1 MIMIII
7 VLYMTIIIDQ
17 LQPSLFVKNIL
28 YLSFL
33 ALSRMAPWTL
43 AIFQEIAFSWHNT
56 ALTVVKKSAAEH
68 SSVWAQQKC
77 ASRVHVSR
85 KGGTCEHT
93 SEN

>member
-1 MIMIII
+1 MIII
-7 VLYMTIIIDQ
+7 ITVLYMTIVIDS

-28 YLSFL
+28 YLSLL
-33 ALSRMAPWTL
+33 ALSQMAPWTL

-56 ALTVVKKSAAEH
+56 ALIDVKKSAADH

-77 ASRVHVSR
+77 ASRVHVSH
-85 KGGTCEHT
+85 KGGTCERT